1 MVSDSIDNCKNSNEL
16 LMFRNLITEF
26 DKLISQDY
34 YVRND
39 KLLKTLFSNNLNDED
54 DAYDQSIQIM
64 KDENTD
70 IVVNKNESWFYGN
83 SDNCTTNKA
92 LNYYTFLDLLTED
105 KWVNKIINLSAF
117 DNAINTIKTDWA
129 ELLDK
134 NNWILWQNYW
144 LKVVEWDIAEIV
156 PIWNNQ
162 SIQNN
167 GYL

>member
-1 MVSDSIDNCKNSNEL
+1 
-16 LMFRNLITEF
+16 
-26 DKLISQDY
+26 
-34 YVRND
+34 
-39 KLLKTLFSNNLNDED
+39 
-54 DAYDQSIQIM
+54 M

-83 SDNCTTNKA
+83 SNNHTTNKA

-134 NNWILWQNYW
+134 NNGILWKNYW